1 VCPFNG
7 TGLNVIAMKKANL
20 VSDISNINFGF
31 LRKRSPGGGSKSKRS
46 KKRKV
51 RKSKKT
57 RRY

>member
-1 VCPFNG
+1 
-7 TGLNVIAMKKANL
+7 MKKANL